1 MTVICTFDAS
11 ISSDGYRSAIS
22 SQNLQP
28 GSIISSEKPFAT
40 MLLRP
45 HSHQYC
51 AHCLAKFD
59 QDKPGKRCLGGC
71 QYTFFCGRECQK
83 DHFSIHKH
91 TCKKYLRIMGG
102 ALQQYNS
109 HFGMSG
115 DEEGFPLENFM
126 LGRNVYIRLCNLAG
140 ISVKDKRTDLPLPS
154 DIEALCEGPNTPT
167 QDSIYEKILSTI
179 IANSFGIDHQDAINF
194 FNRLLKKFRYNNFG
208 IQNSLQTVIASGV
221 FPKGAILNHSCDPN
235 CILTY
240 EGSLTMQVIRTIK
253 PVSEGD
259 ELFHSYTDIC
269 QPTSVRQSR
278 LMETYSIRC
287 DCERCEGQGRW
298 GGVDNALIEGNTS
311 LSEDDA
317 QRISTLT
324 LTAQQIS
331 IGNVDDGIDN
341 LRREYDALR
350 EAVSIQKEKLGRY
363 NLERYKTECLA
374 LNVAMLMGGAEVV
387 LPHAEATVDFLTFV
401 CNEYHPLLLLQKM
414 TLSELYDA
422 YGKKGKARDM
432 YKQLVNACKIAY
444 GEEHEFVHHYKVLLS
459 SNAL

>member
-1 MTVICTFDAS
+1 M
-11 ISSDGYRSAIS
+11 
-22 SQNLQP
+22 
-28 GSIISSEKPFAT
+28 
-40 MLLRP
+40 
-45 HSHQYC
+45 
-51 AHCLAKFD
+51 
-59 QDKPGKRCLGGC
+59 
-71 QYTFFCGRECQK
+71 
-83 DHFSIHKH
+83 
-91 TCKKYLRIMGG
+91 
-102 ALQQYNS
+102 
-109 HFGMSG
+109 
-115 DEEGFPLENFM
+115 
-126 LGRNVYIRLCNLAG
+126 
-140 ISVKDKRTDLPLPS
+140 
-154 DIEALCEGPNTPT
+154 
-167 QDSIYEKILSTI
+167 
-179 IANSFGIDHQDAINF
+179 
-194 FNRLLKKFRYNNFG
+194 
-208 IQNSLQTVIASGV
+208 
-221 FPKGAILNHSCDPN
+221 
-235 CILTY
+235 
-240 EGSLTMQVIRTIK
+240 
-253 PVSEGD
+253 
-259 ELFHSYTDIC
+259 
-269 QPTSVRQSR
+269 
-278 LMETYSIRC
+278 
-287 DCERCEGQGRW
+287 
-298 GGVDNALIEGNTS
+298 IEGNTS

-374 LNVAMLMGGAEVV
+374 LNVAMLLGGAEVV